1 LTDKRGEIR
10 LSNINAGLAFAAGL
24 ASFIS
29 PCCLPL
35 YPSYLSYITGL
46 SVQQLKTG
54 GNTKE
59 VRLRT
64 LSHTLAF
71 IAGFSVVFYTLGFG
85 AGLFGQFFNGQRDL
99 IRQLSA
105 ILIIVMGL
113 FLLGIFQPQF
123 MLRERKLNLKWK
135 PAGYIGSFIFGIGF
149 SAGWSPCIGPILTA
163 IIALSASEPGTWFT
177 LITAYSLGFAIPF
190 FILAF
195 FLGGARRILKYSGL
209 LMKVGGVIMVLMGIL
224 LFTDQ
229 MVKITIWLQQITP
242 DWMII

>member
-1 LTDKRGEIR
+1 M
-10 LSNINAGLAFAAGL
+10 SNLNAGIAFAAGV

-46 SVQQLKTG
+46 SVQELRSG
-54 GNTKE
+54 GGRKE
-59 VRLRT
+59 VRFRT
-64 LSHTLAF
+64 LTHTLAF
-71 IAGFSVVFYTLGFG
+71 ILGFSAVFYTLGFG

-99 IRQLSA
+99 IRQMSA

-123 MLRERKLNLKWK
+123 LLRERKLELTWR
-135 PAGYIGSFIFGIGF
+135 PAGYVGSFVFGIGF

-163 IIALSASEPGTWFT
+163 IIALSASNPGTWFAM
-177 LITAYSLGFAIPF
+177 ITAYSAGFAIPF
-190 FILAF
+190 FALAF
-195 FLGGARRILKYSGL
+195 FLGGARRILKYSNL
-209 LMKVGGVIMVLMGIL
+209 LMKLGGGLMVCMGLL

-229 MVKITIWLQQITP
+229 MFRITIWLQGITP
-242 DWMII
+242 EWLKF

>member
-1 LTDKRGEIR
+1 MEGDAPV
-10 LSNINAGLAFAAGL
+10 SNLNAGIAFAAGV

-46 SVQQLKTG
+46 SVQELKNG
-54 GNTKE
+54 SNSKE

-71 IAGFSVVFYTLGFG
+71 ILGFSAVFYTLGFG
-85 AGLFGQFFNGQRDL
+85 AGLFGEFFNGQRDL

-113 FLLGIFQPQF
+113 FLLGVFQPQF
-123 MLRERKLNLKWK
+123 LLRERKLELRWK
-135 PAGYIGSFIFGIGF
+135 PAGYLGSFIFGIGF

-163 IIALSASEPGTWFT
+163 IIALSASDPGTWFT
-177 LITAYSLGFAIPF
+177 MITAYSIGFALPF
-190 FILAF
+190 FGLAF
-195 FLGGARRILKYSGL
+195 FLGGARKILKYSNL
-209 LMKVGGVIMVLMGIL
+209 LMKLGGGLMVFMGIL

-229 MVKITIWLQQITP
+229 MFRITIWLQGITP
-242 DWMII
+242 RWLIF

>member
-1 LTDKRGEIR
+1 M
-10 LSNINAGLAFAAGL
+10 SNLNAGIAFAAGV

-46 SVQQLKTG
+46 SVQELKSG
-54 GNTKE
+54 SNSKE

-71 IAGFSVVFYTLGFG
+71 ILGFSAVFYTLGFG
-85 AGLFGQFFNGQRDL
+85 AGLFGEFFNGQRDL

-113 FLLGIFQPQF
+113 FLLGVFQPQF
-123 MLRERKLNLKWK
+123 LLRERKLELRWK
-135 PAGYIGSFIFGIGF
+135 PAGYLGSFIFGIGF

-163 IIALSASEPGTWFT
+163 IIALSASDPGTWFT
-177 LITAYSLGFAIPF
+177 MITAYSIGFALPF
-190 FILAF
+190 FGLAF
-195 FLGGARRILKYSGL
+195 SWAGRARS
-209 LMKVGGVIMVLMGIL
+209 
-224 LFTDQ
+224 
-229 MVKITIWLQQITP
+229 
-242 DWMII
+242 